1 MVCVWQYDYECFKLS
16 KYLENPHAFVF
27 KIYPKMESLKFQYW
41 GLNEISF
48 YLFIYL
54 FFFAIIFMHLS
65 TNWTSNFSPTQLIFF
80 SFAFFGWY
88 SLVWVW
94 NTLWNL
100 EEKNSGLFYKD

>member
-1 MVCVWQYDYECFKLS
+1 MESLKNKNFKFNDSMVCVWQYDYECFKLS

-54 FFFAIIFMHLS
+54 FFFCNYIYA
-65 TNWTSNFSPTQLIFF
+65 
-80 SFAFFGWY
+80 
-88 SLVWVW
+88 LVH
-94 NTLWNL
+94 
-100 EEKNSGLFYKD
+100 